1 MFMNYENFNV
11 EFNCG
16 DWEQEWHVIANPDE
30 IWNLVPQEV
39 RTNLLFFEMDY
50 QLHLD
55 RLEEERREAL
65 LQQERIIRLAVLF
78 VSNRRN

>member
-11 EFNCG
+11 EFSCG
-16 DWEQEWHVIANPDE
+16 DWEQEWHVTIILDE
-30 IWNLVPQEV
+30 IWNLVSQEV

-65 LQQERIIRLAVLF
+65 LQQEWIIRLAVL
-78 VSNRRN
+78 VVNNRLN